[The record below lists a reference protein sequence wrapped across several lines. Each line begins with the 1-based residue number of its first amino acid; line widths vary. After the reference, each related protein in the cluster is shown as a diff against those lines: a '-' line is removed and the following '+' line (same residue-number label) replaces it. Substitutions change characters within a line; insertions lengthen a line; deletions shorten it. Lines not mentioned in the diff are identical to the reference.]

1 MAAPPVIPRRQS
13 KSTNDTAASLRPIGV
28 NACAYMSI
36 FLNGGNRVKTDT
48 RLMHAQ
54 REVELVNY
62 CFADVERFM
71 ARLQETAEA
80 KNILEQL
87 SAKKNSKKKEKKK
100 SKKKNE
106 QDDGPLTQT
115 VTPPSEQEFVDIF
128 QKIKYSL
135 CLLDRLKMKISEP
148 TAEEL
153 LHHVFIPLHLMVKT
167 TGGPELAAR
176 VSSPAMTSGAISLLQ
191 QNLNE
196 QEKQLWNS
204 LGSNWTMPYPQLG
217 KTVNQYTPVFLDGWQ
232 PMTIDAYG
240 QRIEDP
246 IESQHKHEALMQTQ
260 QARLTVYQEHD
271 GMEDSLPPHDE
282 RLYRC
287 SYDFVARNSS
297 ELSVLHGE
305 TLEVLKSSKRWWK
318 CRNEY
323 GQIGFVPHN
332 ILEPI
337 NHAEVDP
344 SNVVMRKQSMKAPI
358 PPPGG
363 GRFSCVLPSSTGK
376 NAFHPDPRP
385 HSMPPIG
392 ENGDK
397 VFLMN
402 DELLQRL
409 ANGKSAS
416 IRPVVINK
424 ANETTAPLDYH
435 SPQTEVQGWLMAKGF
450 NDYTVQSLGVLT
462 GAQLFSLN
470 KEELRA
476 VCPEEGTRVYSQI
489 MVQKALLEDERK
501 ATELEAIMKKQKMKV
516 DLKADGG
523 EF

>member
-13 KSTNDTAASLRPIGV
+13 KSANDTTANSRPISV

-36 FLNGGNRVKTDT
+36 FY
-48 RLMHAQ
+48 
-54 REVELVNY
+54 ELVNH

-71 ARLQETAEA
+71 ARLQETAVA
-80 KNILEQL
+80 KNILEQQNI
-87 SAKKNSKKKEKKK
+87 KKNSKKNDKK
-100 SKKKNE
+100 SKKKKE
-106 QDDGPLTQT
+106 QHDAPLTQT
-115 VTPPSEQEFVDIF
+115 VTPPSEREFVDIF

-135 CLLDRLKMKISEP
+135 SLLDRLKTKISGP
-148 TAEEL
+148 TSEEL

-167 TGGPELAAR
+167 TGGPELAAM

-196 QEKQLWNS
+196 QEKPLWKS
-204 LGSNWTMPYPQLG
+204 LGPNWNLPYSQLNE
-217 KTVNQYTPVFLDGWQ
+217 TVPQYTPVFLDGWQ
-232 PMTIDAYG
+232 PMAIDPYG
-240 QRIEDP
+240 QPIEDP
-246 IESQHKHEALMQTQ
+246 IESQHKHEALMQTRQ
-260 QARLTVYQEHD
+260 VIDQARLSVYQEND
-271 GMEDSLPPHDE
+271 GIEDSLPPHEE
-282 RLYRC
+282 RMYRC
-287 SYDFVARNSS
+287 SYDFV
-297 ELSVLHGE
+297 
-305 TLEVLKSSKRWWK
+305 LESSKRWWK
-318 CRNEY
+318 CKNEY
-323 GQIGFVPHN
+323 DQVGFVPHN

-337 NHAEVDP
+337 NHAEVDS
-344 SNVVMRKQSMKAPI
+344 SNVVMRNQSMKAPI

-363 GRFSCVLPSSTGK
+363 ARMSSVLPSPTGK
-376 NAFHPDPRP
+376 NAFHLDPRP

-392 ENGDK
+392 DDGDK

-409 ANGKSAS
+409 ANGRSAS
-416 IRPVVINK
+416 VRPVVINK
-424 ANETTAPLDYH
+424 ANETNAPLDYH
-435 SPQTEVQGWLMAKGF
+435 SPPAEVQGWLRAKGF

-489 MVQKALLEDERK
+489 MVQKALLEDKRK

-516 DLKADGG
+516 DLKAEGG

>member
-1 MAAPPVIPRRQS
+1 MAAPTVIPRRQS
-13 KSTNDTAASLRPIGV
+13 KSTNNTAANSHPIGV
-28 NACAYMSI
+28 NA
-36 FLNGGNRVKTDT
+36 LNVGDRVKTH
-48 RLMHAQ
+48 LMHAQ
-54 REVELVNY
+54 REVDLVNH

-80 KNILEQL
+80 RNFLEQQ
-87 SAKKNSKKKEKKK
+87 SIKKNSKKKEKKK
-100 SKKKNE
+100 TKKKKE
-106 QDDGPLTQT
+106 QDDGPLTQRL
-115 VTPPSEQEFVDIF
+115 TPPSEQEFVDIF

-135 CLLDRLKMKISEP
+135 CLLDRLKMKIYEP
-148 TAEEL
+148 TSEEL

-167 TGGPELAAR
+167 TGGPELAAT

-196 QEKQLWNS
+196 QEKTLWKS
-204 LGSNWTMPYPQLG
+204 LGTNWTVPCSQLSEP
-217 KTVNQYTPVFLDGWQ
+217 VPQYTPVFLDGWQ
-232 PMTIDAYG
+232 PMAIDAHG
-240 QRIEDP
+240 QPIEDP
-246 IESQHKHEALMQTQ
+246 LVSQHKHEAQ
-260 QARLTVYQEHD
+260 QARLSVYQDRD
-271 GMEDSLPPHDE
+271 GMEDPLPPHGE

-297 ELSVLHGE
+297 ELSVLHGD
-305 TLEVLKSSKRWWK
+305 TLEVLESSKRWWK
-318 CRNEY
+318 CKNEY

-332 ILEPI
+332 ILEPV
-337 NHAEVDP
+337 NHAEVDS
-344 SNVVMRKQSMKAPI
+344 SNTVLRNQSMKAPV
-358 PPPGG
+358 PPPG
-363 GRFSCVLPSSTGK
+363 VLPSSTGK
-376 NAFHPDPRP
+376 NAFRPDPRP
-385 HSMPPIG
+385 HSMPPMG
-392 ENGDK
+392 DDGDK
-397 VFLMN
+397 VFLN

-424 ANETTAPLDYH
+424 ANETTAPLDFH
-435 SPQTEVQGWLMAKGF
+435 SPPAEVQGWLRAKGF
-450 NDYTVQSLGVLT
+450 NDYTVKSLGVLT

-516 DLKADGG
+516 DLKAEGG

>member
-1 MAAPPVIPRRQS
+1 
-13 KSTNDTAASLRPIGV
+13 
-28 NACAYMSI
+28 
-36 FLNGGNRVKTDT
+36 RVKTN
-48 RLMHAQ
+48 LMHAQ
-54 REVELVNY
+54 REVDLVNH

-80 KNILEQL
+80 KNILEQQ
-87 SAKKNSKKKEKKK
+87 SIKKKNSKKNEKKK
-100 SKKKNE
+100 TKKKKE
-106 QDDGPLTQT
+106 QDDGPLTRR

-148 TAEEL
+148 TSEEL
-153 LHHVFIPLHLMVKT
+153 LHHVFIPLHLVRVLNTHSRHIEKT
-167 TGGPELAAR
+167 P
-176 VSSPAMTSGAISLLQ
+176 SSNIHMPNSNSISVLEHRIG
-191 QNLNE
+191 NIGITYFFSTNS
-196 QEKQLWNS
+196 QLS
-204 LGSNWTMPYPQLG
+204 E
-217 KTVNQYTPVFLDGWQ
+217 TVPQYTPVFLDGWQ
-232 PMTIDAYG
+232 PMAIDAHG
-240 QRIEDP
+240 QPIEDP
-246 IESQHKHEALMQTQ
+246 LESQHKHEALMQTQ
-260 QARLTVYQEHD
+260 QVLDQARLSVYQEHD
-271 GMEDSLPPHDE
+271 GMEDSLRPHEE

-305 TLEVLKSSKRWWK
+305 TLEVLESSKRWWK
-318 CRNEY
+318 CKNEY

-337 NHAEVDP
+337 NHSEVDS
-344 SNVVMRKQSMKAPI
+344 SNVVMHNQSMKAPI

-363 GRFSCVLPSSTGK
+363 GRVSCVLPSSTSK

-392 ENGDK
+392 DA
-397 VFLMN
+397 FLMN

-435 SPQTEVQGWLMAKGF
+435 SPPAEVQGWLRAKGF
-450 NDYTVQSLGVLT
+450 HDYTVQGLGVLT

-470 KEELRA
+470 KEELRS

-489 MVQKALLEDERK
+489 MVQKALLEDKRK

-516 DLKADGG
+516 DLKAEGG

>member
-13 KSTNDTAASLRPIGV
+13 KSTNNTAANSHPIGV
-28 NACAYMSI
+28 NA
-36 FLNGGNRVKTDT
+36 LNGGDRVITH
-48 RLMHAQ
+48 LMHAQ
-54 REVELVNY
+54 REVDLVNH

-80 KNILEQL
+80 RNFLEQQ
-87 SAKKNSKKKEKKK
+87 SIKKNSKKKEKKK
-100 SKKKNE
+100 TKKKKE
-106 QDDGPLTQT
+106 QDDGPLTQRL
-115 VTPPSEQEFVDIF
+115 TPPSEQEFVDIF

-135 CLLDRLKMKISEP
+135 CLLDRLKMKIYEP
-148 TAEEL
+148 TSEEL

-167 TGGPELAAR
+167 TGGPELAAT
-176 VSSPAMTSGAISLLQ
+176 VTSPAMTSGAISLLQ

-196 QEKQLWNS
+196 QEKTLWKS
-204 LGSNWTMPYPQLG
+204 LGTNWTVPYSQLSES
-217 KTVNQYTPVFLDGWQ
+217 VPQYTPVFLDGWQ
-232 PMTIDAYG
+232 PMAIDAHG
-240 QRIEDP
+240 QPIEDP
-246 IESQHKHEALMQTQ
+246 LVSQHKHETQ
-260 QARLTVYQEHD
+260 QVIDQAHLTVYQERD
-271 GMEDSLPPHDE
+271 GMEDPLPPHGE

-305 TLEVLKSSKRWWK
+305 SLEVLESSKRWWK
-318 CRNEY
+318 CKNEY

-332 ILEPI
+332 ILEPV
-337 NHAEVDP
+337 NHAEVDS
-344 SNVVMRKQSMKAPI
+344 SNIVLHNQSMKAPI

-363 GRFSCVLPSSTGK
+363 GRVSCVLPSSTGK

-385 HSMPPIG
+385 HSMPPMG
-392 ENGDK
+392 DDGDK
-397 VFLMN
+397 VFLN

-435 SPQTEVQGWLMAKGF
+435 SPPAEVQGWLRAKGF
-450 NDYTVQSLGVLT
+450 NDYTVQGLGVLT
-462 GAQLFSLN
+462 AAQLFSLN

-489 MVQKALLEDERK
+489 MVQTALLEDVRK

-516 DLKADGG
+516 DLKAEGG
-523 EF
+523 DF

>member
-13 KSTNDTAASLRPIGV
+13 KSTNDTAANLHPIGV
-28 NACAYMSI
+28 NA
-36 FLNGGNRVKTDT
+36 LNGGNRVKTD
-48 RLMHAQ
+48 LMHAQ
-54 REVELVNY
+54 REVELVNR

-80 KNILEQL
+80 KNILEQQ
-87 SAKKNSKKKEKKK
+87 SIKKNSKKNKKK
-100 SKKKNE
+100 SKKKQ
-106 QDDGPLTQT
+106 QDDGPLTQR

-128 QKIKYSL
+128 QKIKYSV

-153 LHHVFIPLHLMVKT
+153 LHHVFIPLQLV
-167 TGGPELAAR
+167 R
-176 VSSPAMTSGAISLLQ
+176 VLHTHTYTADITEKHTQTLTFTCLI
-191 QNLNE
+191 QNLLYIE
-196 QEKQLWNS
+196 LTY
-204 LGSNWTMPYPQLG
+204 LPYKLLS

-240 QRIEDP
+240 QPIEDP
-246 IESQHKHEALMQTQ
+246 VESQHKHEALMQIQ
-260 QARLTVYQEHD
+260 QAHLSVYQELD
-271 GMEDSLPPHDE
+271 GMEDSLPLHEE
-282 RLYRC
+282 RLYCC

-305 TLEVLKSSKRWWK
+305 TLEVLESSKRWWK

-337 NHAEVDP
+337 NHAEVDS

-358 PPPGG
+358 APPGG
-363 GRFSCVLPSSTGK
+363 GRVSCVLPSSTGK
-376 NAFHPDPRP
+376 NSFHLDPRP
-385 HSMPPIG
+385 HSMPSIG
-392 ENGDK
+392 DNGDK

-402 DELLQRL
+402 DELSRRL

-416 IRPVVINK
+416 VRPVVINK
-424 ANETTAPLDYH
+424 ANETTAPLYYH
-435 SPQTEVQGWLMAKGF
+435 SSQAEVQGWLTAKGF
-450 NDYTVQSLGVLT
+450 NEYTVHSLGVLT

-501 ATELEAIMKKQKMKV
+501 ATELEAIMKRQKLKV
-516 DLKADGG
+516 DLKAEGG

>member
-1 MAAPPVIPRRQS
+1 MAAPTVIPRRQS
-13 KSTNDTAASLRPIGV
+13 KSTNDTAANLHPIGV
-28 NACAYMSI
+28 NA
-36 FLNGGNRVKTDT
+36 LNGGNRVKTD
-48 RLMHAQ
+48 LMHAQ
-54 REVELVNY
+54 REVDLVNR

-71 ARLQETAEA
+71 AHLQETAEA
-80 KNILEQL
+80 KHILEQQ
-87 SAKKNSKKKEKKK
+87 SIKKNSKKNKKK
-100 SKKKNE
+100 SKKKKQ
-106 QDDGPLTQT
+106 QDESPLTQSG
-115 VTPPSEQEFVDIF
+115 TPPSEQEFVDIF
-128 QKIKYSL
+128 QKIKYSV

-153 LHHVFIPLHLMVKT
+153 LHHVFIPLQLMVKT
-167 TGGPELAAR
+167 TGGPELAAT

-191 QNLNE
+191 QNLSE

-204 LGSNWTMPYPQLG
+204 LGSNWTVSSPQLG
-217 KTVNQYTPVFLDGWQ
+217 KTYTPVFLDGWQ

-240 QRIEDP
+240 QPIEDP
-246 IESQHKHEALMQTQ
+246 IESQHKYEALMQ
-260 QARLTVYQEHD
+260 QARLSGYQEHD
-271 GMEDSLPPHDE
+271 GMEDSLPLHEE
-282 RLYRC
+282 RLYSC

-305 TLEVLKSSKRWWK
+305 TLEVLESSKRWWK

-332 ILEPI
+332 LLEPI
-337 NHAEVDP
+337 NHAEVD
-344 SNVVMRKQSMKAPI
+344 STNVVMRKHSMKAPI

-363 GRFSCVLPSSTGK
+363 GRVSCYLPSSTAK
-376 NAFHPDPRP
+376 NAFHSDPRP
-385 HSMPPIG
+385 QSMPPIG
-392 ENGDK
+392 DNRDK
-397 VFLMN
+397 AMLMN
-402 DELLQRL
+402 GELLQRL

-416 IRPVVINK
+416 ARPVVINK
-424 ANETTAPLDYH
+424 ANETTSPLYYH
-435 SPQTEVQGWLMAKGF
+435 SSQAEVQGWLRAKGF
-450 NDYTVQSLGVLT
+450 NDSTVQSLGVLT

-489 MVQKALLEDERK
+489 MVQKSLLEDERK

-516 DLKADGG
+516 DLKAEGG

>member
-1 MAAPPVIPRRQS
+1 MAAPTVIPRRQS
-13 KSTNDTAASLRPIGV
+13 KSTNDTAANSHPIGV
-28 NACAYMSI
+28 NA
-36 FLNGGNRVKTDT
+36 LNGGDRVKTN
-48 RLMHAQ
+48 LMHAQ
-54 REVELVNY
+54 REVDLVNH

-80 KNILEQL
+80 KNILEQQ
-87 SAKKNSKKKEKKK
+87 SIKKNSKKNEKKK
-100 SKKKNE
+100 TKKKKE
-106 QDDGPLTQT
+106 QDDGPLTRR

-148 TAEEL
+148 TSEEL

-167 TGGPELAAR
+167 TGGPELAAT

-196 QEKQLWNS
+196 QEKPLWKS
-204 LGSNWTMPYPQLG
+204 LGPNWTVPYSQLSE
-217 KTVNQYTPVFLDGWQ
+217 TVPQYTPVFLDGWQ
-232 PMTIDAYG
+232 PMAIDAHG
-240 QRIEDP
+240 QPIEDP
-246 IESQHKHEALMQTQ
+246 LESQHKHEALMQTQ
-260 QARLTVYQEHD
+260 QVLDQAHLSVYQEHD
-271 GMEDSLPPHDE
+271 GMEDSLRPHEE

-305 TLEVLKSSKRWWK
+305 TLEVLESSKRWWK
-318 CRNEY
+318 CKNEY

-337 NHAEVDP
+337 NHSEVDS
-344 SNVVMRKQSMKAPI
+344 SNVVMHNQSMKAPI

-363 GRFSCVLPSSTGK
+363 GRVSCVLPSSTSK

-392 ENGDK
+392 DA
-397 VFLMN
+397 FLMN

-435 SPQTEVQGWLMAKGF
+435 SPPAEVQGWLRAKGF
-450 NDYTVQSLGVLT
+450 HDYTVQGLGVLT

-470 KEELRA
+470 KEELRS

-489 MVQKALLEDERK
+489 MVQKALLEDKRK

-516 DLKADGG
+516 DLKAEGG

>member
-13 KSTNDTAASLRPIGV
+13 KSTNDTAANLHPIGV
-28 NACAYMSI
+28 NA
-36 FLNGGNRVKTDT
+36 LNGGNRVKTD
-48 RLMHAQ
+48 LMHAQ
-54 REVELVNY
+54 REVELVNR
-62 CFADVERFM
+62 CFADVEHFM

-80 KNILEQL
+80 KNILEQQ
-87 SAKKNSKKKEKKK
+87 SIKKNSKKNKKK
-100 SKKKNE
+100 SKKKQ
-106 QDDGPLTQT
+106 QDDGPLTQR

-128 QKIKYSL
+128 QKIKYSVL
-135 CLLDRLKMKISEP
+135 YGLLYV
-148 TAEEL
+148 
-153 LHHVFIPLHLMVKT
+153 HQMVKT
-167 TGGPELAAR
+167 TGGPELAAT

-204 LGSNWTMPYPQLG
+204 LGSNWTMPNPQLG

-240 QRIEDP
+240 QPIEDP
-246 IESQHKHEALMQTQ
+246 VESQHKHEALMQIQ
-260 QARLTVYQEHD
+260 QAHLSVYQELD
-271 GMEDSLPPHDE
+271 GMEDSLPLHEE
-282 RLYRC
+282 RLYCC

-305 TLEVLKSSKRWWK
+305 TLEVLESSKRWWK

-337 NHAEVDP
+337 NHAEVDSP
-344 SNVVMRKQSMKAPI
+344 NVVMRKQSMKAPI
-358 PPPGG
+358 APPGG
-363 GRFSCVLPSSTGK
+363 ERVSCVLPSSTGK
-376 NAFHPDPRP
+376 NSFHPDPRP
-385 HSMPPIG
+385 HSMPSIG
-392 ENGDK
+392 DNGDK

-402 DELLQRL
+402 DELSRRL

-416 IRPVVINK
+416 VRPVVINK
-424 ANETTAPLDYH
+424 ANETTAPLYYH
-435 SPQTEVQGWLMAKGF
+435 SSQAEVQGWLTAKGF
-450 NDYTVQSLGVLT
+450 NEYTVHSLGVLT

-501 ATELEAIMKKQKMKV
+501 ATELEAIMKRQKLKV
-516 DLKADGG
+516 DEKAEGG